1 MQKVNSLAITMNC
14 RGSLTKQQ
22 LQELNGG
29 VQNKHSSR
37 KPVFNFKV
45 SAAGK
50 IQFYVELFGEQ
61 FSTNTNIAPL

>member
-1 MQKVNSLAITMNC
+1 MNC
-14 RGSLTKQQ
+14 WGILTKQQ

-29 VQNKHSSR
+29 VQNKQGSR

-50 IQFYVELFGEQ
+50 IEFYVELFGEQ
-61 FSTNTNIAPL
+61 FSTNTSVAPL